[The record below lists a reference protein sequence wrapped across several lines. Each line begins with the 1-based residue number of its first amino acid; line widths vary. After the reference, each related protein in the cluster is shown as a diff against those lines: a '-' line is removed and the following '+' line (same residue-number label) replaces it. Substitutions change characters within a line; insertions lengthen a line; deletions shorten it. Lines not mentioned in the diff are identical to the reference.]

1 MENNAP
7 ATKHDL
13 ELGIGQLRSDVKQ
26 DIEQLR
32 SEMKQDNE
40 QLRSEM
46 KQDNEQ
52 LRSEMNHQYND
63 LVERLTDA
71 ETRIQKAFY
80 SFAQSNNKRVTEIEG
95 NEAALRSRLG
105 TIEERLLEVEK
116 RLNIPPA
123 A

>member
-13 ELGIGQLRSDVKQ
+13 ELGIG
-26 DIEQLR
+26 
-32 SEMKQDNE
+32 

-71 ETRIQKAFY
+71 ETRILKAFY